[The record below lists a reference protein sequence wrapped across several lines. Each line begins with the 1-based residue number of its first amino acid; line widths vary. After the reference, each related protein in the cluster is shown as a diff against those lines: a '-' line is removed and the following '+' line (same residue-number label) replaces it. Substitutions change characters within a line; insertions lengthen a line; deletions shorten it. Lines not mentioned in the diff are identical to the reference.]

1 MTPGTCRA
9 ILRAMLPF
17 DGLIAYPITP
27 ADAGGQVDTPALRRL
42 LERLANAGVGGIG
55 LLGSTGTYPY
65 LTRTER
71 RRAVEAAVEAVAGR
85 TPLLVGVGALRTDEA
100 VALAADARA
109 AGADAGLLAAVSYV
123 PLRDD
128 EVFAHYQAVAATG
141 LPLCVY
147 DNPGTTH
154 FTFSSALIAR
164 LSRVPGIFAAKIP
177 APEAAAAP
185 GALAAL
191 RAECTPGFRV
201 GCSVDAR
208 ATEALLAG
216 ASAWHSVAAGLFPRS
231 CLEIAKAAL
240 AGNAPEARRLNA
252 AMQPLWDLF
261 AAHTSL
267 RVMYAAAGH
276 LGLCDAVPPR
286 PVLPLPDEARR
297 QVASAVDRLRLS

>member
-1 MTPGTCRA
+1 
-9 ILRAMLPF
+9 MLPF

-27 ADAGGQVDTPALRRL
+27 ADADGRVDDVALGRL
-42 LERLANAGVGGIG
+42 LDRLAAAGVAGIG

-65 LTRTER
+65 LTRPER
-71 RRAVEAAVEAVAGR
+71 RRAVEAAMQVVAGR
-85 TPLLVGVGALRTDEA
+85 APLLVGVGTLRTDEA

-109 AGADAGLLAAVSYV
+109 AGADAGLLAVVSYI
-123 PLRDD
+123 PLQED

-147 DNPGTTH
+147 DNPGTTG
-154 FTFSSALIAR
+154 FTFSPALIAR
-164 LSRVPGIFAAKIP
+164 LSRVPGIQAAKVP
-177 APEAAAAP
+177 AP
-185 GALAAL
+185 GAAAL
-191 RAECTPGFRV
+191 AELRAGCAPGFRV

-208 ATEALLAG
+208 AAEALLAG
-216 ASAWHSVAAGLFPRS
+216 ADAWHGVAAGLFPRS
-231 CLEIAKAAL
+231 CLDVAKAAR
-240 AGNAPEARRLNA
+240 AGDAAETRRLNT

-276 LGLCDAVPPR
+276 LGLCSAAPPR

-297 QVASAVDRLRLS
+297 QVAEVIDRLELA